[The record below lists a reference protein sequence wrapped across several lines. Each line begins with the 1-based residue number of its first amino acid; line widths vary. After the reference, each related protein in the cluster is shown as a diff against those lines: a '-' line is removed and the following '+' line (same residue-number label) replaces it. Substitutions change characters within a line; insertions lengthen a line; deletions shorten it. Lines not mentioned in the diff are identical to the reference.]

1 MKGQKSFEV
10 RALGV
15 VIPST
20 KFGFDSLEFAS
31 VKAQLL
37 HLAKIGSQVRIIVTE
52 YDPEKE
58 EEEKRSKAQNRYYHL
73 LLDIICN
80 HTGDEHLDMHEQ
92 LKIQLLG
99 RPYVLKDKEIIVVKS
114 TKELTTK
121 EFGDYLEKVFKFAS
135 EEYSLVLPASNK
147 YY

>member
-1 MKGQKSFEV
+1 MKGQRNFEI
-10 RALGV
+10 RALGRV
-15 VIPST
+15 VPSA
-20 KFGFDSLEFAS
+20 KFGFDSEEANNIS
-31 VKAQLL
+31 AQLV
-37 HLAKIGSQVRIIVTE
+37 HFAKVGTTLRVIITP

-58 EEEKRSKAQNRYYHL
+58 KEETRSKAQNRYYHL
-73 LLDIICN
+73 LLDIICE

-92 LKIQLLG
+92 LKVRLLG
-99 RPYVLKDKEIIVVKS
+99 RPYVLEDKEIILVKS

-135 EEYSLVLPASNK
+135 EQFGLVLPSSNQ